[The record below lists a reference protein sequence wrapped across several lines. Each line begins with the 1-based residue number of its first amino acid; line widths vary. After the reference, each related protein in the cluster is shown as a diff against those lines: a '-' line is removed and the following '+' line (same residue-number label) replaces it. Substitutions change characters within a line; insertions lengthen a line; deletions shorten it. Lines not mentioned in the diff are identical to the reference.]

1 MLGVFL
7 HFEADA
13 DGPVKGKLQRIDGR
27 GAGLVAIDLAALFGY
42 APFRQQTVLTAASPF
57 IRGEF
62 PLAITKITGTPPSA
76 YRLVVDGNRDVGWP
90 ILLEGRRFGAKLRA
104 DAQLIKGRSGRHR
117 VRKIIFDIS

>member
-27 GAGLVAIDLAALFGY
+27 GAGLVAIDLAPCLVTRHSVSKPYSLPLLHLSGVSF
-42 APFRQQTVLTAASPF
+42 
-57 IRGEF
+57 
-62 PLAITKITGTPPSA
+62 LAITKITGTPPSA

-104 DAQLIKGRSGRHR
+104 DALIKAAPGGIGFA
-117 VRKIIFDIS
+117 K

>member
-27 GAGLVAIDLAALFGY
+27 GAGLVAIDLVALFGY

-62 PLAITKITGTPPSA
+62 PLRSPKSPGPPSA

-90 ILLEGRRFGAKLRA
+90 ILLEGRRFELSSARMRTIKAARA
-104 DAQLIKGRSGRHR
+104 A
-117 VRKIIFDIS
+117 